1 MSYRPRLRT
10 ALIGACTAALLAG
23 SGLLSLPAQAESLR
37 APAAAAQRPTSSERT
52 IDSFVQEYIYAVNGT
67 QSEGLNPEQV
77 REKYLS
83 KELDEALT
91 VWGSEPQKNP
101 IFRREAQPKTFDRV
115 ETGQA
120 DGNAKVVTTYTW
132 EDGTTS
138 DVWFTV
144 GVASQVI
151 TGLTDPS

>member
-1 MSYRPRLRT
+1 MSYRPRLRS
-10 ALIGACTAALLAG
+10 AVIGACTAALLAG
-23 SGLLSLPAQAESLR
+23 SGLLALPAQAASPQATAASVLR
-37 APAAAAQRPTSSERT
+37 STSSERT
-52 IDSFVQEYIYAVNGT
+52 IDAFVQEYIYAVGASH
-67 QSEGLNPEQV
+67 SEGLSPEQV

-91 VWGSEPQKNP
+91 TWGSDQQKNP
-101 IFRREAQPKTFDRV
+101 IFRREESPKAFDRV

-120 DGNAKVVTTYTW
+120 DGGAKVVTTYTW
-132 EDGTTS
+132 EDGTKS

-144 GVASQVI
+144 GVDSQII